1 MFVTDAT
8 SGVQR
13 GTDGGQTW
21 QRFNSGLSTRAVQ
34 ALAFSDDGIYLYAG
48 LAVTMQQAGAFALP
62 AASKDAVLVLNLTPG
77 LYTAQV
83 SGGGRATGSAIV
95 EIYDLGK

>member
-1 MFVTDAT
+1 MWRPPARWVW
-8 SGVQR
+8 R
-13 GTDGGQTW
+13 GRW
-21 QRFNSGLSTRAVQ
+21 RNIS
-34 ALAFSDDGIYLYAG
+34 DGIYLYAG

-83 SGGGRATGSAIV
+83 SGVGGATGSAIV
-95 EIYDLGK
+95 EIYDLGN